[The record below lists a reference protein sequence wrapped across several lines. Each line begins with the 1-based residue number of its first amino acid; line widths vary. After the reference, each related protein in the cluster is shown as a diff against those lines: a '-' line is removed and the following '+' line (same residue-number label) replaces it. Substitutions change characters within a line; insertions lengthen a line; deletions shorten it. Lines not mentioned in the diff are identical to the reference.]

1 MDYIAEL
8 RERTVFTPLKG
19 KAAYL
24 TDWQKSPKSRGEIP
38 DGENVGLL
46 LEHAELTDVALDSLE
61 AQWTGRVF
69 LPTDTLAA
77 GRGGKIRRY
86 LYEGAPNLEEMNEQ
100 EAHRFL
106 VELFSNLSA
115 QKEYELRHQDYVM
128 EMPQSGEFIRG
139 RDKMRE
145 FQEAYPTPP
154 SIQLRRVLVRD
165 GLWVVEGVNDY
176 GGGQVFHVVLLIE
189 LREGKMWRDRRYY
202 AEPFEAPEWRA
213 QWVERMEA

>member
-46 LEHAELTDVALDSLE
+46 LEHAELTDVDLDSLE

-86 LYEGAPNLEEMNEQ
+86 LYECAAENRTFKDLSGDVLLE
-100 EAHRFL
+100 
-106 VELFSNLSA
+106 V
-115 QKEYELRHQDYVM
+115 RHKGKQ
-128 EMPQSGEFIRG
+128 F
-139 RDKMRE
+139 MR
-145 FQEAYPTPP
+145 PP
-154 SIQLRRVLVRD
+154 STHPNGER
-165 GLWVVEGVNDY
+165 
-176 GGGQVFHVVLLIE
+176 IE
-189 LREGKMWRDRRYY
+189 WIKDVCPLPLPTKSASSRPRPARS
-202 AEPFEAPEWRA
+202 
-213 QWVERMEA
+213 